1 VLLFGEVY
9 EVEEEGRVCWVGVC
23 VVGVAWGLRTWLR
36 WCAIPLRNGSVI
48 GSLVDVLDML
58 LRLESSYIHRMYML
72 ALLSALH
79 ALQRP
84 LVLVIRR
91 ADKRLVDKLNSELAA
106 EYTAHLL
113 VLIFRV

>member
-1 VLLFGEVY
+1 VLGRCVY
-9 EVEEEGRVCWVGVC
+9 GGCCLGT
-23 VVGVAWGLRTWLR
+23 RTWLR
-36 WCAIPLRNGSVI
+36 WCGIPLRNGSVI

-58 LRLESSYIHRMYML
+58 LLLASSSIHRMYML

-106 EYTAHLL
+106 EYTAYLL
-113 VLIFRV
+113 VSIFRV